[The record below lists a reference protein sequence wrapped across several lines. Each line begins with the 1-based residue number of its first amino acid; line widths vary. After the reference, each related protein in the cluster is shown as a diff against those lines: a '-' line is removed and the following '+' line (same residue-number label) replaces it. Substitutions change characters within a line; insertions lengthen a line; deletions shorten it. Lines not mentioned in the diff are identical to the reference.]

1 MKGISDDGRSL
12 EDATGRQY
20 PIRGV
25 VIKLADTTVRTV
37 GLVLLLFAIAL
48 IWEAFH

>member
-1 MKGISDDGRSL
+1 VKGISEDHRAL

-25 VIKLADTTVRTV
+25 VIKLVDTIVRTV
-37 GLVLLLFAIAL
+37 GLVLILFAIGL
-48 IWEAFH
+48 IWEALH